1 MSLPRAVGRFIIVGS
16 QVMSKAF
23 VQAYKQM
30 IANAAQQSTG
40 QAAASK
46 SSTAVRRGEMTIQE
60 AGSILNIKPE
70 SLEAGELEKRFQK
83 MFEIN
88 DPKKGGS
95 FYLQSKVFRAHEK
108 LKSELDQK
116 IREQS
121 PAKPT
126 SSP

>member
-1 MSLPRAVGRFIIVGS
+1 
-16 QVMSKAF
+16 MSKAF